1 MPMNPTPLA
10 GKVAVVTGAA
20 SGVGRK
26 AASLFAEA
34 GAKVALFDRDADGL
48 TSARRELSDCANSLP
63 VVVDVSNENSVAAGV
78 AAVVDRFGTIDVLFN
93 NAGIGPSSD
102 GVFPMRNVV
111 ETPVSAW
118 TGILAVNLVGPALMC
133 RSVLPVMLDGG
144 GGSIINNASIN
155 GIVGLLGA
163 DAYTASKG
171 GVIALSRS
179 MAVEFAGRG
188 VRVNCLCPGPIDTP
202 MGAPWF
208 ADPDKRS
215 YLESNIPLGR
225 IAQPQEIAEVALF
238 LASDASSYLCGAVI
252 PVDGAWTAA

>member
-1 MPMNPTPLA
+1 MPISATPLA

-20 SGVGRK
+20 SGVGRR
-26 AASLFAEA
+26 AAVLFAEA
-34 GAKVALFDRDADGL
+34 GASVVLFDRDADGL
-48 TSARRELSDCANSLP
+48 TRARGELSDGGGSLP
-63 VVVDVSNENSVAAGV
+63 VVVDVSDEKSVAVGV

-102 GVFPMRNVV
+102 AVFPMRNVV
-111 ETPVSAW
+111 DTPLSAW
-118 TGILAVNLVGPALMC
+118 TGILSVNLVGTALMC
-133 RSVLPVMLDGG
+133 RSVLPVMLDAGR
-144 GGSIINNASIN
+144 GSIINNSSIN
-155 GIVGLLGA
+155 GMVGLIGA

-188 VRVNCLCPGPIDTP
+188 IRVNCLCPGPIDTP
-202 MGAPWF
+202 MGAPWY
-208 ADPDKRS
+208 ADPQKRT

-238 LASDASSYLCGAVI
+238 LATDASSYLSGAVI